1 LKFGGDHSTVIGGRK
16 GKRILLEISK
26 SERVKRVIPGI
37 IKVGM
42 SPGGFRAKFLRP
54 DERGN
59 LRLLLREGS
68 TVQEIFIVT
77 KASNKSEGQEI
88 AEELERKFQ
97 KILGGRD

>member
-1 LKFGGDHSTVIGGRK
+1 MGSSKLGGDHTTIIGGRRGRK
-16 GKRILLEISK
+16 IVAKISTSEKVKRI
-26 SERVKRVIPGI
+26 VPGI

-42 SPGGFRAKFLRP
+42 SSGGGFRAKFLRP

-77 KASNKSEGQEI
+77 TAKNFKEGSDI
-88 AEELERKFQ
+88 IKELERIIGDFK
-97 KILGGRD
+97 

>member
-1 LKFGGDHSTVIGGRK
+1 VGRRGFGGDHTTIIGGRK
-16 GKRILLEISK
+16 GKKLVLRISGDED
-26 SERVKRVIPGI
+26 VKKVIPGV

-42 SPGGFRAKFLRP
+42 SPGVGFRAKFLRP

-77 KASNKSEGQEI
+77 KASSFSEGEKI
-88 AEELERKFQ
+88 SKKLEKY
-97 KILGGRD
+97 IE